1 MVSDAIAVG
10 NLVTQGFARDGED
23 AAARAL
29 AAGLDMDMASG
40 VFGQNLVALV
50 KDGTLQEA
58 QIDEAVR
65 RVLAVKVRLGL
76 FEQPYADEARAA
88 AVGRGPAAPPGGPPR
103 RPALDG
109 AAAQREE
116 AAAARRSR
124 SRTSP

>member
-1 MVSDAIAVG
+1 
-10 NLVTQGFARDGED
+10 
-23 AAARAL
+23 
-29 AAGLDMDMASG
+29 MDMASG
-40 VFGQNLVALV
+40 IFAQNLAALV
-50 KDGTLQEA
+50 KDGTLKEA

-65 RVLAVKVRLGL
+65 RILAVKVRLGL

-88 AVGRGPAAPPGGPPR
+88 AAVARPAAPAGGPPR
-103 RPALDG
+103 RAALDG